1 MADTGLGTVERLVEL
16 GFSQYEAR
24 AYIGLLGNPPMTGY
38 ALANETGI
46 PQPKVYET
54 LRRLARKG
62 VAIAIE
68 GEPVRFVAVPP
79 VQLLA
84 QLDTSFRRRLADAE
98 VSLMRESGGSDRE
111 IRAFEALSEWSAIE
125 CRAIEVLDTAVRHV
139 YMSINCDT
147 SAFSDAVARADARG
161 VVADILH
168 FGKEELAVEHG
179 RSIRHATTDG
189 VVYRHHQARH
199 LAVVADSTRVLW
211 ALAPEGRDWQAIYA
225 DDGLLAAAVKGYIRH
240 DMYVQQISQDLGKQL
255 EARYGP
261 GLERLTTSSHDLTA
275 EQEFAAKTLSAV
287 SASSRSRKRA
297 QTA

>member
-1 MADTGLGTVERLVEL
+1 MAETGSGTVERLVEL

-68 GEPVRFVAVPP
+68 GEPLRFVAVPP
-79 VQLLA
+79 TQVLT

-98 VSLMRESGGSDRE
+98 VSLMREAGDPGQQV
-111 IRAFEALSEWSAIE
+111 RAFEALSDWPAIE
-125 CRAIEVLDTAVRHV
+125 RRAIELLDTADRHV

-147 SAFSDAVARADARG
+147 TAFLESVARADERG
-161 VVADILH
+161 VATDTLH
-168 FGKEELAVEHG
+168 FGKEELSIEHG
-179 RSIRHATTDG
+179 RSIRHVTTDG

-211 ALAPEGRDWQAIYA
+211 ALAPGGRDWQALYA
-225 DDGLLAAAVKGYIRH
+225 DDALLAAAVKGYIRH
-240 DMYVQQISQDLGKQL
+240 DMYVQQISQDFGEEL
-255 EARYGP
+255 EACYGP
-261 GLERLTTSSHDLTA
+261 GLEQL
-275 EQEFAAKTLSAV
+275 AALSRDVAGERRAVAKRVSAV
-287 SASSRSRKRA
+287 STRNRKRV